1 MVSKYTRAT
10 LLTTASSLHEQL
22 NSDLCLVDVRP
33 AEDFA
38 RGHIPGA
45 VHWDLFGLSLVD
57 TREAPLKAFM
67 HMIHHV
73 LELRGVNENKT
84 IVFYE
89 ENSGMRAARAVWFLE
104 YFGHPNARMLD
115 GGLQAWKA
123 AGYRITTEAIAPQP
137 STFTTHER
145 GEVLATA
152 DDVLQSLKH
161 NEIAI
166 LDTRSRGEYLGTHV
180 RAARGGAIPKAIHLE
195 WTENLAGSG
204 KFKSDAELRAMY
216 ASLGVTP
223 DREVITYCQGGYRA
237 AHTYVALR
245 LLGFDN
251 VRNYIGSWK
260 EWGDRADL
268 PIETPQ
274 DQK

>member
-10 LLTTASSLHEQL
+10 LLTTASSLHGQL

-166 LDTRSRGEYLGTHV
+166 VDTRSRGEYLGTHV
-180 RAARGGAIPKAIHLE
+180 RA
-195 WTENLAGSG
+195 
-204 KFKSDAELRAMY
+204 
-216 ASLGVTP
+216 
-223 DREVITYCQGGYRA
+223 
-237 AHTYVALR
+237 
-245 LLGFDN
+245 
-251 VRNYIGSWK
+251 
-260 EWGDRADL
+260 
-268 PIETPQ
+268 
-274 DQK
+274 